1 MADQILRDRNS
12 RIIGRIEDRPNE
24 QILRDR
30 NSRIK
35 GRYDKRTDIT
45 RDERGHIVGT
55 GNLLA
60 GLVSASSS

>member
-24 QILRDR
+24 QIIRDA

-35 GRYDKRTDIT
+35 GRYDKRTNTT
-45 RDERGHIVGT
+45 RDESGRIVGT

-60 GLVSASSS
+60 SLISSQN